1 MDAEWWWITTWPSVH
16 ASPYFSYTSFYAS
29 DYYLVQVHV
38 TRTQWSQT
46 IQKPQNVKQRK
57 FNSGPAWDQRRKGPF
72 SPWLRLA
79 RSIETCQLQQSHAA
93 VARGTA
99 VHPQPPIQ
107 VSNWNSNST
116 VLPLVSTTESLFPP
130 PIVYK
135 RTLNSFSFFLEMVF
149 GDSSLPSRSASLP
162 IKVSIPC
169 SNSSSLN
176 LLAGHA
182 VSRTSLD
189 SETKS
194 LRAMQRDRWLRT

>member
-1 MDAEWWWITTWPSVH
+1 M
-16 ASPYFSYTSFYAS
+16 
-29 DYYLVQVHV
+29 QVHV

-46 IQKPQNVKQRK
+46 IQKPRNVKQRK
-57 FNSGPAWDQRRKGPF
+57 FNSGPAWDQRRMGPF
-72 SPWLRLA
+72 PPWLRLA
-79 RSIETCQLQQSHAA
+79 RSIETRQLQQSHAA
-93 VARGTA
+93 VARGTT

-107 VSNWNSNST
+107 ASNCPPATALFCRWS
-116 VLPLVSTTESLFPP
+116 VPLKASSPP

-149 GDSSLPSRSASLP
+149 GDSSLPSRSTSLP
-162 IKVSIPC
+162 VKVSIPC

-189 SETKS
+189 SVTKS
-194 LRAMQRDRWLRT
+194 LLRAMQRDRWLRP

>member
-99 VHPQPPIQ
+99 VHLQPPIQ
-107 VSNWNSNST
+107 VSNCETATALFCRWS
-116 VLPLVSTTESLFPP
+116 VPLKASSPRLLYIKGPWILFH
-130 PIVYK
+130 
-135 RTLNSFSFFLEMVF
+135 FFWRWF
-149 GDSSLPSRSASLP
+149 
-162 IKVSIPC
+162 
-169 SNSSSLN
+169 
-176 LLAGHA
+176 
-182 VSRTSLD
+182 
-189 SETKS
+189 SETLVCHLGLPAFRLK
-194 LRAMQRDRWLRT
+194 